1 MQRQNIT
8 IHYITYTNTDN
19 NMHTYRDTDTD
30 PANRYILKPYC
41 HPNFLAS
48 KAVKG
53 QCQN

>member
-30 PANRYILKPYC
+30 PANRYVPYPTAILTFWPQKR
-41 HPNFLAS
+41 
-48 KAVKG
+48 
-53 QCQN
+53 